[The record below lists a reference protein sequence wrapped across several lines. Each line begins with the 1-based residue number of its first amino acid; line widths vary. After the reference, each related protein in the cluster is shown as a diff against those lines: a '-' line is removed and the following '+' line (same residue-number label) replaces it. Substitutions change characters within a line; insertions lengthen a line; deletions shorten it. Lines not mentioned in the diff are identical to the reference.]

1 MISSSPNELLKADN
15 GKLGDSDS
23 SVLRSSE
30 EEMDDEGF
38 LGRVPD
44 SSWIVPHIPSPPT
57 SIIKKILPLGWWP
70 SLIYSHAYHKHVG
83 SAD

>member
-1 MISSSPNELLKADN
+1 MAHCADN
-15 GKLGDSDS
+15 GKPGDSDS

-44 SSWIVPHIPSPPT
+44 SSWTIANFAAYAFAPA
-57 SIIKKILPLGWWP
+57 ILVTPLGALTIIIRHDINLA
-70 SLIYSHAYHKHVG
+70 SN
-83 SAD
+83 

>member
-1 MISSSPNELLKADN
+1 MTGVGLVQSSEVFVLINCLVLGLDLTADN
-15 GKLGDSDS
+15 GKPGDSDS

-44 SSWIVPHIPSPPT
+44 SSWTVPHIPSPPT
-57 SIIKKILPLGWWP
+57 SIIKKILPLGW
-70 SLIYSHAYHKHVG
+70 
-83 SAD
+83 